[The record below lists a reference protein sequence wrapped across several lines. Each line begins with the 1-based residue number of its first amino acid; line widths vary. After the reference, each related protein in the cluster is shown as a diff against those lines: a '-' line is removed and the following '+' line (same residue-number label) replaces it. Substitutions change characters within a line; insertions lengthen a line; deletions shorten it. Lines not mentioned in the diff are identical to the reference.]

1 MADQYFR
8 YVDGVLKRYT
18 AAEYSSSFGSAPTQ
32 PRSGERL
39 FGTRYENGTFYTGSV
54 DANNGLPMMKLKK
67 IIENVFEE
75 NELNEEEFLSDVA
88 NYNQFGKSIYRN
100 DSIYEVAKTLSEI
113 ARQANIHAVKET
125 EDSFDKITVS
135 RNMKELKS
143 YSDQFNKVAKEAHGL
158 QQRMESLYEDMGR
171 VLNRYYDINE
181 LEEGGPGSGR
191 PTKAGSKRDVE
202 KRMDKA
208 VDDANAKLD
217 AAEKAMKKKKN
228 EGKLSEAVSFD
239 VKKMLS
245 LVKKDKFLKYVAKKD
260 FKGKVDPRTL
270 EQIYFMYVK
279 GDRGYEKLYKKIK

>member
-1 MADQYFR
+1 
-8 YVDGVLKRYT
+8 
-18 AAEYSSSFGSAPTQ
+18 
-32 PRSGERL
+32 
-39 FGTRYENGTFYTGSV
+39 
-54 DANNGLPMMKLKK
+54 MKLKK

-75 NELNEEEFLSDVA
+75 NEINEEEFLSDVA

-100 DSIYEVAKTLSEI
+100 DSIYEVAKKLSEI
-113 ARQANIHAVKET
+113 ARQANIHTVRET

-143 YSDQFNKVAKEAHGL
+143 YSDQFHKVAKEAHGL

-191 PTKAGSKRDVE
+191 PTKKGSKRDIE

-208 VDDANAKLD
+208 VSDANAKLD
-217 AAEKAMKKKKN
+217 AAEKAMKKKN
-228 EGKLSEAVSFD
+228 EENLSETTSFD
-239 VKKMLS
+239 VKKMTT

-260 FKGKVDPRTL
+260 FKGKIDPRAL
-270 EQIYFMYVK
+270 EQMYFMYVK